1 MSLVDRAGVLSK
13 ITSVF
18 ADLDISI
25 ASVIQKSLNS
35 DGEIADF
42 VIMTHP
48 SLESH
53 MRKAIPRLAGLEEV
67 KNVNSVIRVER

>member
-48 SLESH
+48 ALESH
-53 MRKAIPRLAGLEEV
+53 MRKAIPLLAGLEEV
-67 KNVNSVIRVER
+67 KDVNSVIRVER